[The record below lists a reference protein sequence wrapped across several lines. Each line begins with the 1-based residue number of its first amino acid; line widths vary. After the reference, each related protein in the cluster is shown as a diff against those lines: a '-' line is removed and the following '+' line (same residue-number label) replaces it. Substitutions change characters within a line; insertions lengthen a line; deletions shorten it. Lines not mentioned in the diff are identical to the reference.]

1 MSMARG
7 IMAIAVVGG
16 TCIAGY
22 SIMAVISPS
31 RESMLQKCP
40 EKHPVAMLES
50 QQRSASVMTALKYAA
65 ETDQAA
71 WNDKFWFDQKK
82 HQKQD

>member
-1 MSMARG
+1 MSMGRG
-7 IMAIAVVGG
+7 FMAVAVVGG

-22 SIMAVISPS
+22 GILAAITPS

-40 EKHPVAMLES
+40 EKHPVTMLES
-50 QQRSASVMTALKYAA
+50 RQRSASVMATLKYAA

-71 WNDKFWFDQKK
+71 WNDKFWHDQKK
-82 HQKQD
+82 SQKQD